1 MLEVGFDFIYGN
13 FIGGLFEFEV
23 KYDKKWFSISLII
36 IIKN

>member
-13 FIGGLFEFEV
+13 FKDGLFEFEV